1 MRVRVSGQAKG
12 ATSVRSGSGGPS
24 RRHVLVGGAAVLAMP
39 YLSRSARGQVSEVN
53 VGVIVPLSGANAQ
66 FGVNSR
72 NGIELAAD
80 QINANGGIKSLGG
93 AKINLIVADS
103 TSTPTTAATVGQRLI
118 TQNNVVAILGAYAS
132 SLTLALSEATERR
145 GIPLLTMSFS
155 DQITGRGFKYVF
167 QVISKAST
175 IGAAQLEGT
184 MEIAQ
189 GAGQKLDRIA
199 IMYEDTAYG
208 TSQAKGLRE
217 TAAKHNIEVVMDDA
231 YPLGITDVTPLINK
245 LRATNAQAV
254 FPCSYLNDGLQIIRS
269 MRQQNITLPVIG
281 GAGGYVIP
289 DFKKGLG
296 EFAEGVLSVAPG
308 NYDLAPELTNAF
320 KERYG
325 YFMVHEALEHAVCL
339 EVLAQALEKAGKAD
353 PEAVREALS
362 TTRFEGG
369 WCDAMP
375 GKAVDFDETGLNT
388 LAKPLMVQWRG
399 EDLVTV
405 WPSDL
410 AKAKAV
416 WGGA

>member
-1 MRVRVSGQAKG
+1 
-12 ATSVRSGSGGPS
+12 
-24 RRHVLVGGAAVLAMP
+24 
-39 YLSRSARGQVSEVN
+39 
-53 VGVIVPLSGANAQ
+53 
-66 FGVNSR
+66 
-72 NGIELAAD
+72 
-80 QINANGGIKSLGG
+80 
-93 AKINLIVADS
+93 
-103 TSTPTTAATVGQRLI
+103 
-118 TQNNVVAILGAYAS
+118 
-132 SLTLALSEATERR
+132 
-145 GIPLLTMSFS
+145 
-155 DQITGRGFKYVF
+155 
-167 QVISKAST
+167 
-175 IGAAQLEGT
+175 
-184 MEIAQ
+184 
-189 GAGQKLDRIA
+189 
-199 IMYEDTAYG
+199 
-208 TSQAKGLRE
+208 
-217 TAAKHNIEVVMDDA
+217 MDDA

-296 EFAEGVLSVAPG
+296 DFAEGVLSVAPG

-353 PEAVREALS
+353 PEAVREALA

-369 WCDAMP
+369 WCNAMP

>member
-1 MRVRVSGQAKG
+1 
-12 ATSVRSGSGGPS
+12 
-24 RRHVLVGGAAVLAMP
+24 
-39 YLSRSARGQVSEVN
+39 
-53 VGVIVPLSGANAQ
+53 
-66 FGVNSR
+66 
-72 NGIELAAD
+72 
-80 QINANGGIKSLGG
+80 
-93 AKINLIVADS
+93 
-103 TSTPTTAATVGQRLI
+103 
-118 TQNNVVAILGAYAS
+118 
-132 SLTLALSEATERR
+132 EATERR

-189 GAGQKLDRIA
+189 GSGQKLSSIA

-296 EFAEGVLSVAPG
+296 DFAEGVLSVAPG

-353 PEAVREALS
+353 PEAVREALA

-369 WCDAMP
+369 WCNAMP

>member
-24 RRHVLVGGAAVLAMP
+24 RRHVLVGGTAVLAMP

-80 QINANGGIKSLGG
+80 QINANGGVKSLGG

-189 GAGQKLDRIA
+189 GSGQKLSSIA

-296 EFAEGVLSVAPG
+296 DFAEGVLSVAPG

-353 PEAVREALS
+353 SEAVREALA

-369 WCDAMP
+369 WCNAMP